1 MPKQQ
6 HTLVPPTMEV
16 LEPKPTRV
24 DTLGRYL
31 LAIAALLAVVAVT
44 GVLMGRVEVY
54 GGLF

>member
-1 MPKQQ
+1 MRKTP
-6 HTLVPPTMEV
+6 HALVPPTVEV

-31 LAIAALLAVVAVT
+31 LAAAALVALAAVT
-44 GVLMGRVEVY
+44 GQLLGYVEVY